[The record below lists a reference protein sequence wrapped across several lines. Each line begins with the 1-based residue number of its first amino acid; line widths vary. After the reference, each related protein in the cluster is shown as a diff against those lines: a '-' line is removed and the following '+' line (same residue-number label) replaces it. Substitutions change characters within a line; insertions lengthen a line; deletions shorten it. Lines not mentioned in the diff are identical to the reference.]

1 MYKIKKLNNISAKI
15 YEQLPKE
22 NFLVSSHMEDSEA
35 DAFLVR
41 SASCHEM
48 ELTDKMLAFARAG
61 AGVNN
66 LPIDACTE
74 KGIVVFNTP
83 GANANAVKE
92 MVICAMLVASRNIIQ
107 GAEWIKTIDRNAP
120 DIEKIVEKGKSQFAG
135 PEIMGKTLGVV
146 GLGAIGVLVAN
157 AAKSLGMHVV
167 GYDPYVSID
176 NAWHLSRSV
185 DRALNLDDLLAQADY
200 ITVHVPLME
209 KTRNYLSEHE
219 FSKMKDGVIVLN
231 FARGGI
237 VNEPALLGA
246 IESGKVS
253 RYITDFPDSTLLDH
267 ENVILIP
274 HLGAST
280 PESEENCA
288 VMASQA
294 LRNYIENG
302 SIHNSVNMPECVL
315 APTQSNRITLFHKN
329 LPNMVGQISAIIA
342 ECGINIDEMTNKSRK
357 EIAYTVLDLNTKLS
371 AEAMEKLSNIEGMI
385 KIRQLD

>member
-15 YEQLPKE
+15 YENLPKE

-41 SASCHEM
+41 SANCHEM
-48 ELTDKMLAFARAG
+48 QLTDKILAFARAG

-66 LPIDACTE
+66 LPVDACTE

-107 GAEWIKTIDRNAP
+107 GAEWIKTLDKNDP

-157 AAKSLGMHVV
+157 AAKSLGMHVI

-185 DRALNLDDLLAQADY
+185 DRALTLDDLLAQADY
-200 ITVHVPLME
+200 ITVHVPLMD

-253 RYITDFPDSTLLDH
+253 RYITDFPDSMLLDH

-288 VMASQA
+288 VMAAQE
-294 LRNYIENG
+294 LRNFIENG

-371 AEAMEKLSNIEGMI
+371 ADALKKLSAIDGMI
-385 KIRQLD
+385 RIREID

>member
-15 YEQLPKE
+15 YEHLPKD

-41 SASCHEM
+41 SANCHEM
-48 ELTDKMLAFARAG
+48 PLTDQILAFARAG

-92 MVICAMLVASRNIIQ
+92 MVLCAMLAASRNVIQ
-107 GAEWIKTIDRNAP
+107 GAEWIKTLDKNAP
-120 DIEKIVEKGKSQFAG
+120 DIEKIVEKGKSQFVG
-135 PEIMGKTLGVV
+135 PEIMGKTLGVI

-157 AAKSLGMHVV
+157 AAQALGMHVI

-185 DRALNLDDLLAQADY
+185 DRALTLEDLLTQADY

-253 RYITDFPDSTLLDH
+253 RYITDFPNGALMDH
-267 ENVILIP
+267 ENVLLIP

-288 VMASQA
+288 VMAAQE
-294 LRNYIENG
+294 LRNFIENG
-302 SIHNSVNMPECVL
+302 SIKNSVNMPECIL

-342 ECGINIDEMTNKSRK
+342 ESGINIDEMTNKSRK
-357 EIAYTVLDLNTKLS
+357 EIAYTVLDLNAKLS
-371 AEAMEKLSNIEGMI
+371 AEALAKLSAINGMI
-385 KIRQLD
+385 KIREIG

>member
-294 LRNYIENG
+294 LKNYIENG

-371 AEAMEKLSNIEGMI
+371 TEAMEKLSNIEGMI
-385 KIRQLD
+385 KIRQLG

>member
-15 YEQLPKE
+15 YEHLPKE
-22 NFLVSSHMEDSEA
+22 NFLVSSHMEDHEA

-41 SASCHEM
+41 SANCHEM
-48 ELTDKMLAFARAG
+48 PLTDKILAFARAG

-92 MVICAMLVASRNIIQ
+92 MVICAMLVASRNIIP
-107 GAEWIKTIDRNAP
+107 GAEWIKTLDKNAP
-120 DIEKIVEKGKSQFAG
+120 DIEKQVEKGKSQFTG

-157 AAKSLGMHVV
+157 AAKSLGMRVI

-185 DRALNLDDLLAQADY
+185 DRALTLDDLLTQADY
-200 ITVHVPLME
+200 ITVHVPLMD

-246 IESGKVS
+246 IENGKVA
-253 RYITDFPDSTLLDH
+253 RYITDFPDSALLDH

-288 VMASQA
+288 VMAAQE
-294 LRNYIENG
+294 LRNFIEYG
-302 SIHNSVNMPECVL
+302 SIHNSVNMPECIL
-315 APTQSNRITLFHKN
+315 APTESHRITLFHKN
-329 LPNMVGQISAIIA
+329 LPNMLGQISAIVA
-342 ECGINIDEMTNKSRK
+342 EYGINIDEMTNKSRG
-357 EIAYTVLDLNTKLS
+357 EIAYTVLDLNTGLGKDAL
-371 AEAMEKLSNIEGMI
+371 EKLSQIDGMI
-385 KIRQLD
+385 KIREIG